1 MEGVD
6 EAGGLW
12 ILCHSGQCSRHVQGR
27 EVGGGG
33 ELEGGGARGR
43 VGGGVGSAGSY
54 GAKTRVYPL
63 LAGTC

>member
-27 EVGGGG
+27 G
-33 ELEGGGARGR
+33 
-43 VGGGVGSAGSY
+43 VGGGVE
-54 GAKTRVYPL
+54 
-63 LAGTC
+63 